1 MNKILKCGAHGF
13 GLVYPAYTGFVATRG
28 LQPDTLNA
36 TNRQAMSRSTHYT
49 RTDVTSFKI
58 IVPNWYINGSLNE
71 TGSGSAMSVTGSI
84 EYPVG
89 VFTQVLFSGGATGS
103 VPNNSYLISDTIT
116 VTIPTDT
123 QFWIRLYATST
134 TGIIYS
140 SAQPNTLGQF
150 EMGVSGITD
159 RTMGGS
165 ISNLGNAFA
174 PVAIIGTT
182 TKPSFL
188 LIGDSI
194 MYGVADSSSP
204 NGFADIGPYA
214 RAVGPTYGYSKLART
229 SDTAAKFVSGHTNRG
244 TLFQY
249 ATHVICNYGSNDL
262 FVSSRTDVQ
271 LKADL
276 ATIAGYS
283 TSLGT
288 AGPTYFATI
297 APRTQSSDSW
307 ATLGNQSQSNGTA
320 EGYRV
325 SVNQHLRAG
334 LVGSRTFNTA
344 SAVETSQDSGFWKSP
359 SYTADGTH
367 PSSAAIVLMLNEIS
381 LP

>member
-1 MNKILKCGAHGF
+1 
-13 GLVYPAYTGFVATRG
+13 
-28 LQPDTLNA
+28 
-36 TNRQAMSRSTHYT
+36 MSRSTHYT

-116 VTIPTDT
+116 VTIPIDT

-140 SAQPNTLGQF
+140 SSQPNTLGQF

-165 ISNLGNAFA
+165 ISSLGNAFTA
-174 PVAIIGTT
+174 VAIIGTT

-194 MYGVADSSSP
+194 MYGAGDSSLP

-214 RAVGPTYGYSKLART
+214 RAVGPLYGYSKLART
-229 SDTAAKFVSGHTNRG
+229 GDTAAKFVSGHVNRG
-244 TLFQY
+244 TLYQY
-249 ATHVICNYGSNDL
+249 ASHVITNYGSNDL
-262 FVSSRTDVQ
+262 FGSSRTDVQ

-276 ATIAGYS
+276 ATIAGYA

-359 SYTADGTH
+359 SYTADGIH
-367 PSSAAIVLMLNEIS
+367 PGSAAIVLMLNEIS